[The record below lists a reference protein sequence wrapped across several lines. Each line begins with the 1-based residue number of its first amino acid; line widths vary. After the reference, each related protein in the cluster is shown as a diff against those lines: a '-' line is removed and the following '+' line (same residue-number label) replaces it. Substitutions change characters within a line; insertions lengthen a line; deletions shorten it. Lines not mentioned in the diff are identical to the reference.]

1 MREMHE
7 LAWEKA
13 TISTFLDSQ
22 TFKEKGFLDFYK
34 KKIKNKKNNNN
45 I

>member
-13 TISTFLDSQ
+13 TISLDSQ

-34 KKIKNKKNNNN
+34 
-45 I
+45 